1 MSVTFDVKVTLPVFK
16 ALTARLEEG
25 MTHDDVLRDLLS
37 IDSIIEPDRDEVAA
51 GLAQFAEGF
60 QQALHERSGKG
71 GFFSRGLWL
80 PNGTLL
86 RARYKQKEYLAG
98 IKENAWIDERGKRH
112 TSPSA
117 AATAITETNVNGLR
131 FWEAKRPGDGAWRRL
146 DLLVQP

>member
-1 MSVTFDVKVTLPVFK
+1 MSITFDIKVTLPVFK

-37 IDSIIEPDRDEVAA
+37 IDSIIEPERDEIVA
-51 GLAQFAEGF
+51 GLSKVAEGF
-60 QQALHERSGKG
+60 QEALHQQSGKG

-80 PNGTLL
+80 PNGTRL
-86 RARYKQKEYLAG
+86 RARYKQREFIAG
-98 IKENAWIDERGKRH
+98 ITDNAWIDERGKRH

-117 AATAITETNVNGLR
+117 AATAITGTNVNGLR

-146 DLLVQP
+146 DLLVQQ